1 VIRLGA
7 PLLLLT
13 CGLAGCSGLLHSDTR
28 PEQTYYLRGAAP
40 STDSSGPVGAS
51 LRIGRPIA
59 APGLESPHI
68 VLLQADRRM
77 DFYSASRWPGPV
89 PEMVESLAVESLRA
103 SGQWKSVE
111 DSTSP
116 FPSDYLLSITVRHFE
131 ADYTSGAAAPQV
143 RVAFDCLL
151 GRREGREVIAS
162 FVAEGSAQATANRL
176 GDVVAAFDT
185 ASQAALASMADRA
198 LEAVRAQKVEAPVP
212 SMTR

>member
-1 VIRLGA
+1 
-7 PLLLLT
+7 
-13 CGLAGCSGLLHSDTR
+13 
-28 PEQTYYLRGAAP
+28 
-40 STDSSGPVGAS
+40 
-51 LRIGRPIA
+51 
-59 APGLESPHI
+59 
-68 VLLQADRRM
+68 M

-131 ADYTSGAAAPQV
+131 ADYSSGAAAPQV

-185 ASQAALASMADRA
+185 ASQAALASMAERA